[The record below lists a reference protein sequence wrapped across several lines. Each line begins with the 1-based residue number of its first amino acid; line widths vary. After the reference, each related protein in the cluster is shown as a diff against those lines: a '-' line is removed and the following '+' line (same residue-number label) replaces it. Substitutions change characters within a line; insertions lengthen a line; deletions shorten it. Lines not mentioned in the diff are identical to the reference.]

1 MRLLQAT
8 SDNDFS
14 LVEYFDDIPPYAILS
29 HTWGADHEEVT
40 FKDIYKG
47 KGKGKTKLG
56 YEKLRFCAA
65 QAARDGL
72 KFFWVDTCCID
83 KGSSAE
89 LSEAINSMYAWY
101 KGSTKCYVYLSDVPC
116 RILDIIR
123 QEIPVDTFLSSRWF
137 TRGWTFQELL
147 APETL
152 VFFAADGTEL
162 GDRAS
167 FLEGIARQT
176 HIPIDVLQDNNYA
189 VNYNVEKRIDW
200 TMHRRTKREE
210 DAAYC
215 LLGFFG
221 VQMPLIY
228 GEGRARAFA
237 RLRTE
242 IKRHRFQ
249 KNLLTVVSF
258 MRFFYDGVV
267 CQLSAYISCIVAY
280 NHHRCP

>member
-14 LVEYFDDIPPYAILS
+14 LVEYFDDIPPHAILS

-47 KGKGKTKLG
+47 KGKGKTKPG

-65 QAARDGL
+65 QAARDGF

-89 LSEAINSMYAWY
+89 LSEAINSMYAWH

-116 RILDIIR
+116 RILDVTR

-137 TRGWTFQELL
+137 TRDWTFQELL

-162 GDRAS
+162 GDKAN

-176 HIPIDVLQDNNYA
+176 HIPIDVLQDSNYA
-189 VNYNVEKRIDW
+189 ANYNIEKRIDW

-221 VQMPLIY
+221 VQMPLIC
-228 GEGRARAFA
+228 GEDVRDTADLCSPG
-237 RLRTE
+237 T
-242 IKRHRFQ
+242 
-249 KNLLTVVSF
+249 
-258 MRFFYDGVV
+258 
-267 CQLSAYISCIVAY
+267 
-280 NHHRCP
+280 

>member
-1 MRLLQAT
+1 MRLLQAI

-14 LVEYFDDIPPYAILS
+14 LIEYFDDIPAYAILS
-29 HTWGADHEEVT
+29 HTWGVDHEEVT

-47 KGKGKTKLG
+47 KGKGRIKPG

-101 KGSTKCYVYLSDVPC
+101 KGSTKCYVYLSDIPC
-116 RILDIIR
+116 RILDITR

-162 GDRAS
+162 GDKAN

-176 HIPIDVLQDNNYA
+176 HIPIDVLQDSNYA
-189 VNYNVEKRIDW
+189 ANYNIEKRIYW
-200 TMHRRTKREE
+200 TIHRRTKREE

-249 KNLLTVVSF
+249 QNLLAVVSF
-258 MRFFYDGVV
+258 MKFLYDGVV
-267 CQLSAYISCIVAY
+267 SQLSAYTSCIVAY
-280 NHHRCP
+280 NHDRCP